1 MDKTKTMNEWLDF
14 MKELKMEREI
24 ALNDEEVKLL
34 RKCMKNYMIYYAEWE
49 EHDLIK
55 QINEKLGVFDGKE

>member
-1 MDKTKTMNEWLDF
+1 
-14 MKELKMEREI
+14 MEREI
-24 ALNDEEVKLL
+24 VLNDEEVKLL

-49 EHDLIK
+49 EHDIIK